1 MTRDP
6 NNYLSQLLSAVG
18 DPRSPSQSTQ
28 PNTLSSLFNQAPS
41 APTGLFGN
49 AFLGNHQA
57 TSLSNLLETKPT
69 TNSSSGIFGA
79 RPQTTA
85 PISPNELAPRIRRV
99 FYSFHYAD
107 VNRVNQVRQSG
118 KIRPID
124 SERVKTVQDRS
135 LWERKKSINEEY
147 LRRSIAR
154 NISGTSVTCVLAG
167 EQTWA
172 RPWCR
177 FEIARSLLNGNG
189 IFAVRIHH
197 LYCIGQRCFGNI
209 GPNPLDFIG
218 VGRDDKGRFYVYE
231 FTDGGWYKMS
241 TMTSQLLRWPR
252 WLEPV
257 QPGYVRQLSS
267 GAPIYDYDTGNGA
280 RFLLLW
286 ANQAAKAAGR

>member
-1 MTRDP
+1 M
-6 NNYLSQLLSAVG
+6 
-18 DPRSPSQSTQ
+18 
-28 PNTLSSLFNQAPS
+28 TLSSLLESRPQPNALSGLVGARHHATAPVTLP
-41 APTGLFGN
+41 APT
-49 AFLGNHQA
+49 
-57 TSLSNLLETKPT
+57 
-69 TNSSSGIFGA
+69 
-79 RPQTTA
+79 
-85 PISPNELAPRIRRV
+85 PRIRRV

-147 LRRSIAR
+147 LRRSIAK
-154 NISGTSVTCVLAG
+154 NIVGTSVTCVLAG

-197 LYCIGQRCFGNI
+197 LYCIGQRCYGMI
-209 GPNPLDFIG
+209 GPNPLDYMS
-218 VGRDDKGRFYVYE
+218 VGRDAQGRIYVYE
-231 FTDGGWYKMS
+231 NLNGAWYKMS
-241 TMTSQLLRWPR
+241 TMTSQLLRWPK

-257 QPGYVRQLSS
+257 QPGYVRPLSS
-267 GAPIYDYDTGNGA
+267 GSPIYDYDSGNGA

-286 ANQAAKAAGR
+286 ANQAARAAGR